1 MQKILSFKGLTIAA
15 TDVKAIFT
23 IFKYLQNLFTHR
35 RFFQLA
41 QLTMR

>member
-23 IFKYLQNLFTHR
+23 IFKYLQNLFTYR